1 VAPARCKGY
10 KQRSGTPSHPFT
22 GIRPAAGIM
31 NPPER
36 FDELPLDPRIIEGI
50 HDMGFETM
58 TPIQRE
64 AIPVLLTGA
73 DMIGVAQTG
82 TGKTAAFLIPILQ
95 RLISKSRE
103 VNRALVLSP
112 TRELALQIDE
122 QMAGL
127 SYHTGMTSVFIVGG
141 MPFGSQ
147 ERGIRAGSDVL
158 IGTPG
163 RILEHMKYDHM
174 DMSSVEVVV
183 LDESDRMLD
192 LGFMPDVRRILHSVS
207 PTRQMLMFS
216 ATMGKEIRAIAQEFL
231 KDPEEIAVGHQ
242 RPVEAVRQRIVE
254 VPQNQKEQAILALCR
269 GEEIDSAIIFL
280 RTKLGV
286 ARLARSLNNRGVR
299 CESIH
304 GDRNQTERN
313 AALEA
318 FRRKKVRI
326 LVATDVA
333 ARGLDISRI
342 SHVINYDIP
351 QSPHDYIH
359 RVGRTARAEATGD
372 AITLVTPQDREALER
387 IEGVVG
393 FEIPR
398 YKLDRS
404 LPSESRTQHRNA
416 RGRRRS

>member
-1 VAPARCKGY
+1 
-10 KQRSGTPSHPFT
+10 
-22 GIRPAAGIM
+22 M

-36 FDELPLDPRIIEGI
+36 FDELALDTRVIDGI

-64 AIPVLLTGA
+64 TIPALLTGK
-73 DMIGVAQTG
+73 DMIGLAQTG
-82 TGKTAAFLIPILQ
+82 TGKTAAFLIPIMQ
-95 RLISKSRE
+95 RLISKSRG

-122 QMAGL
+122 QMDGL

-147 ERGIRAGSDVL
+147 EQGIRAGSDVL

-163 RILEHMKYDHM
+163 RILDHMKYDHM
-174 DMSSVEVVV
+174 DLSTVEIVV

-192 LGFMPDVRRILHSVS
+192 LGFMPDVRKILQAVS
-207 PTRQMLMFS
+207 PTRQTMMFS
-216 ATMGKEIRAIAQEFL
+216 ATMGKEIRSLAQEFL
-231 KDPEEIAVGHQ
+231 KDPEEVAVGHQ
-242 RPVEAVRQRIVE
+242 RPVEAVRQRIIE
-254 VPQNQKEQAILALCR
+254 VPEEQKEQAILALCR

-286 ARLARSLNNRGVR
+286 SRLARSLNNRGIR

-304 GDRNQTERN
+304 GNRDQTERN
-313 AALEA
+313 AALQA
-318 FRRKKVRI
+318 FRRKEVRF

-351 QSPHDYIH
+351 HSPHDYIH
-359 RVGRTARAEATGD
+359 RVGRTARAAETGD
-372 AITLVTPQDREALER
+372 AITLVTPRDREVLER
-387 IEGVVG
+387 IEAVVG
-393 FEIPR
+393 FTIPR
-398 YKLDRS
+398 HTLDRV
-404 LPSESRTQHRNA
+404 PSGTDQSRRRTG
-416 RGRRRS
+416 RGRRR

>member
-1 VAPARCKGY
+1 
-10 KQRSGTPSHPFT
+10 
-22 GIRPAAGIM
+22 M

-36 FDELPLDPRIIEGI
+36 FDELSLDTCVIDGI

-64 AIPVLLTGA
+64 TIPALLTGK

-95 RLISKSRE
+95 RLISKSRG

-127 SYHTGMTSVFIVGG
+127 SYHTGMSSVFIVGG

-163 RILEHMKYDHM
+163 RILDHMKYDHM
-174 DMSSVEVVV
+174 DLSSVEIVV

-207 PTRQMLMFS
+207 PTRQTLMFS

-231 KDPEEIAVGHQ
+231 EDPEEIAVGHQ
-242 RPVEAVRQRIVE
+242 RPVESVRQRIVE
-254 VPQNQKEQAILALCR
+254 VPEDQKERAILALCR
-269 GEEIDSAIIFL
+269 GGEIDSALIFL
-280 RTKLGV
+280 RTKVGV
-286 ARLARSLNNRGVR
+286 GRLARSLNNRGLR

-304 GDRNQTERN
+304 GDRDQAERN

-318 FRRKKVRI
+318 FRRKEIRF

-342 SHVINYDIP
+342 SHVINYDMP
-351 QSPHDYIH
+351 HSPHDYIH
-359 RVGRTARAEATGD
+359 RVGRTARAEETGD
-372 AITLVTPQDREALER
+372 AITFVTPGDREALGR
-387 IEGVVG
+387 IEAVVG
-393 FEIPR
+393 FSIPR
-398 YKLDRS
+398 HKLDLS
-404 LPSESRTQHRNA
+404 PSRANQPRRRTG
-416 RGRRRS
+416 RGRRR

>member
-1 VAPARCKGY
+1 M
-10 KQRSGTPSHPFT
+10 T
-22 GIRPAAGIM
+22 
-31 NPPER
+31 PPER
-36 FDELPLDPRIIEGI
+36 FDELPLDLRVIDGI

-64 AIPVLLTGA
+64 TIPVLLTGK

-95 RLISKSRE
+95 RLISRSRG

-122 QMAGL
+122 QMDGL

-163 RILEHMKYDHM
+163 RILDHMKYDHM
-174 DMSSVEVVV
+174 DLSSVEIVV

-192 LGFMPDVRRILHSVS
+192 LGFMPDVRRILRSVS
-207 PTRQMLMFS
+207 PTRQTLMFS
-216 ATMGKEIRAIAQEFL
+216 ATMGKEVRAIAQEFL
-231 KDPEEIAVGHQ
+231 KDPEEVAVGHQ

-254 VPQNQKEQAILALCR
+254 VPEDQKERAILALCR

-280 RTKLGV
+280 RTKAGV
-286 ARLARSLNNRGVR
+286 GRLARSLNNRGLR

-304 GDRNQTERN
+304 GDRDQAERN

-318 FRRKKVRI
+318 FRRKDVQF

-351 QSPHDYIH
+351 HSPHDYIH
-359 RVGRTARAEATGD
+359 RVGRTARAEETGD
-372 AITLVTPQDREALER
+372 AITLVTPRDREALER
-387 IEGVVG
+387 IEAVVG
-393 FEIPR
+393 FPIPR
-398 YKLDRS
+398 HKLDRS
-404 LPSESRTQHRNA
+404 PSRASQPKRRTG
-416 RGRRRS
+416 RGRRGQR

>member
-1 VAPARCKGY
+1 MTA
-10 KQRSGTPSHPFT
+10 T
-22 GIRPAAGIM
+22 
-31 NPPER
+31 ER
-36 FDELPLDPRIIEGI
+36 FDELPLDTRIIDGI

-58 TPIQRE
+58 TPIQCE
-64 AIPVLLTGA
+64 TIPALLMGK

-95 RLISKSRE
+95 RLISKSRG

-122 QMAGL
+122 QMDGL

-147 ERGIRAGSDVL
+147 EQGIRAGSDVL

-163 RILEHMKYDHM
+163 RILDHMKYDHM
-174 DMSSVEVVV
+174 DLSNVEIVV

-192 LGFMPDVRRILHSVS
+192 LGFMPDVRRILDAVS
-207 PTRQMLMFS
+207 SKRQTLMFS
-216 ATMGKEIRAIAQEFL
+216 ATMGKEIRRIAQEFL
-231 KDPEEIAVGHQ
+231 DDPEEVAVGHQ
-242 RPVEAVRQRIVE
+242 RPVEAVQQRIVE
-254 VPQNQKEQAILALCR
+254 LSEDQKERAILALCR

-280 RTKLGV
+280 RTKMGV
-286 ARLARSLNNRGVR
+286 GRLARRLNDRGIR

-304 GDRNQTERN
+304 GDRDQAERN

-318 FRRKKVRI
+318 FRRKEVRF

-351 QSPHDYIH
+351 HSPHDYIH
-359 RVGRTARAEATGD
+359 RVGRTARAEETGD
-372 AITLVTPQDREALER
+372 AITLVTPEDRETLER
-387 IEGVVG
+387 IEAVVG
-393 FEIPR
+393 FSIPR
-398 YKLDRS
+398 YKLD
-404 LPSESRTQHRNA
+404 LPPSRA
-416 RGRRRS
+416 RRPGPARRRRR

>member
-1 VAPARCKGY
+1 MTVPVAETMASPETTT
-10 KQRSGTPSHPFT
+10 S
-22 GIRPAAGIM
+22 
-31 NPPER
+31 PER
-36 FDELPLDPRIIEGI
+36 FDELPLDPLIIDGI

-64 AIPVLLTGA
+64 SIPALLAGK

-95 RLISKSRE
+95 RLISQSRG

-122 QMAGL
+122 QMEGL
-127 SYHTGMTSVFIVGG
+127 SYHTGVTSVFIVGG

-147 ERGIRAGSDVL
+147 ERGIRAGSDVQ

-163 RILEHMKYDHM
+163 RILDHMKYDHM
-174 DMSSVEVVV
+174 DLSTVEIVV
-183 LDESDRMLD
+183 LDEADRMLD
-192 LGFMPDVRRILHSVS
+192 LGFMPDVRRILKAVS

-216 ATMGKEIRAIAQEFL
+216 ATMGKQVRAIAAEFL
-231 KDPEEIAVGHQ
+231 KDPEEVAVGHQ
-242 RPVEAVRQRIVE
+242 RPVEAIRQRIVE
-254 VPQNQKEQAILALCR
+254 VPEHQKERALLALCR
-269 GEEIDSAIIFL
+269 GEEIDSALIFL
-280 RTKLGV
+280 RTKQGV
-286 ARLARSLNNRGVR
+286 GRLARSLNNRGLR

-304 GDRNQTERN
+304 GDRDQAQRN

-318 FRRKKVRI
+318 FRRKEVRF

-351 QSPHDYIH
+351 HGPQDYIH
-359 RVGRTARAEATGD
+359 RVGRTARAEETGD
-372 AITLVTPQDREALER
+372 AVTLVTPADREALER
-387 IEGVVG
+387 IEAVVG
-393 FEIPR
+393 FTIPR
-398 YKLDRS
+398 HKLD
-404 LPSESRTQHRNA
+404 LPPSNANQSRRRPA
-416 RGRRRS
+416 RGRRR